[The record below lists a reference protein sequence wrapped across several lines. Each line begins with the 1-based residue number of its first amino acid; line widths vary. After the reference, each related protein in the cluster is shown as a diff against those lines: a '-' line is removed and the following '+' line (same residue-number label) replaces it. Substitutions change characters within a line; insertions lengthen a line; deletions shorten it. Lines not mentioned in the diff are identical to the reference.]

1 MVVPYH
7 SVTSALIAKCYSLH
21 LTIQDLLGNP
31 KNPDMQCLF
40 LFFLRSDA
48 SGIDAAV
55 IHRMHASGVKA
66 HAESNRIRNKR
77 WLFFSK
83 KNK

>member
-1 MVVPYH
+1 MLGKQNRTTRQ
-7 SVTSALIAKCYSLH
+7 S
-21 LTIQDLLGNP
+21 IQGPLGNL
-31 KNPDMQCLF
+31 KNPDMQGLF
-40 LFFLRSDA
+40 WFFLRSDA

-55 IHRMHASGVKA
+55 IHRMHVSGVKA